1 MSDSKVAVKDARKV
15 FMKQGACSSALMFI
29 LNREFGR
36 PMDKEVRAAEPL
48 AGGILQQGYQC
59 GMLWGSSLAV
69 GAESYHRSDNL
80 DQAVATAITA
90 TQHLMESFVNRTKH
104 VNCFDITCCD
114 WTKKIEMA
122 KFLITG
128 KFLYCF
134 RLIENWAPE
143 AIESAYKGLTHAQAD
158 SSNQS
163 KSCAYG
169 VVKKMKASDQEAVM
183 VAGFAGGIGLSGNAC
198 GALGAAIWL
207 KSLQWS
213 RVNPGKLTYKNP
225 AVNKIFEEFQ
235 KATDYKFLCCEISG
249 QEFKSMDDHTEYI
262 NNGGCNKL
270 MEVLAGA

>member
-15 FMKQGACSSALMFI
+15 SMKQGACSSALMLI

-59 GMLWGSSLAV
+59 VMLWGSSLAV

-114 WTKKIEMA
+114 WTKKIEMT

-128 KFLYCF
+128 
-134 RLIENWAPE
+134 I
-143 AIESAYKGLTHAQAD
+143 
-158 SSNQS
+158 
-163 KSCAYG
+163 
-169 VVKKMKASDQEAVM
+169 
-183 VAGFAGGIGLSGNAC
+183 
-198 GALGAAIWL
+198 
-207 KSLQWS
+207 
-213 RVNPGKLTYKNP
+213 
-225 AVNKIFEEFQ
+225 
-235 KATDYKFLCCEISG
+235 
-249 QEFKSMDDHTEYI
+249 
-262 NNGGCNKL
+262 
-270 MEVLAGA
+270 